1 MRTAFINT
9 LLEAAK
15 QDERIMLVV
24 GDLGFGVT
32 ASFANELPGQYVNAG
47 IAEQNMIGLA
57 VGLALSGKIVF
68 TYSIANFP
76 TIRCLEQIRNDVCY
90 HNANVKIV
98 SIGGGLS
105 YGSLG
110 MSHHA
115 VEDLAIMRIL
125 PHMTVIAPGDPVETA
140 LATQAAIKHPGP
152 VYLRLGR
159 ANEPVVHQ
167 KTFNFQIG
175 RAIPVC
181 TGKDATLIVTG
192 GLLQEAVLAAQVLKT
207 NGIEVGVISM
217 PTLKPLDVEAVLAVS
232 QRTDRIFTLEEHSIL
247 GGLGGAVAEILLES
261 GIRLKCFKRLGLKDA
276 YTTVAGEQTYLKEV
290 HGLDSQSIARVIEAV
305 VKQGEK

>member
-9 LLEAAK
+9 LLEAAR

-32 ASFANELPGQYVNAG
+32 ANFANELPGQYVNAG

-115 VEDLAIMRIL
+115 VEDLAIMRML
-125 PHMTVIAPGDPVETA
+125 PHMTVIAPGDPIETA
-140 LATQAAIKHPGP
+140 LATQAVIKHHGP

-167 KTFNFQIG
+167 KTFSFQIG
-175 RAIPVC
+175 RAISVC

-192 GLLQEAVLAAQVLKT
+192 GLLQEAVLAAQVLKA
-207 NGIEVGVISM
+207 NDIDIGVISM

-232 QRTDRIFTLEEHSIL
+232 QRTGRIFTLEEHSIL

-261 GIRLKCFKRLGLKDA
+261 GIQLKYFKRLGLKDA